1 METHWNLFSF
11 LFLRVTTGRLPSKIK
26 LSHLCAR
33 SCWSFFFQGKGR
45 EMPKGESRCDWAVRR
60 SADWSGLGGGHFG
73 KRSPSRVFRSGWVVE
88 LFSIQSDVS
97 GAGASRWSPIARTF
111 SGRRARA
118 FNNSSTPPFCCR
130 DESFFFLFD
139 RNSCCSS
146 WFAPFSNDIV
156 PSVGEKRRKSHSDAI
171 VVVCLRA
178 RGFVLSFLSQEGK
191 RDKKKRREFFFF
203 NKCVCVCECVSPAVR
218 IKPR

>member
-1 METHWNLFSF
+1 MRAYL
-11 LFLRVTTGRLPSKIK
+11 LI
-26 LSHLCAR
+26 
-33 SCWSFFFQGKGR
+33 FFFQGKGR

-130 DESFFFLFD
+130 DESFFF
-139 RNSCCSS
+139 
-146 WFAPFSNDIV
+146 FSI
-156 PSVGEKRRKSHSDAI
+156 ET
-171 VVVCLRA
+171 VVVAVDSRRSQTILCQ
-178 RGFVLSFLSQEGK
+178 VLERNDENPIRTPLL
-191 RDKKKRREFFFF
+191 
-203 NKCVCVCECVSPAVR
+203 
-218 IKPR
+218 